1 LYGTGKSLP
10 SWVYLNRQAPNVV
23 TLLSLAAAII
33 AMLQMVHGDVTAA
46 ARLLL
51 VCTALDG
58 LDGSLARMMNLS
70 SPFGRQLDSLADLIA
85 FGAAPAILVAGGPGK
100 QTPEIMMVAAAI
112 FAAAGAL
119 RLARYNLEGGGS
131 EFSGLPITAAGTA
144 LTALCLWPQEL
155 PGIAYIAATLGLAW
169 LMVSRVP
176 FAAGD
181 GARQQHWYL
190 YAVWPVGVVLCVVLP
205 QDVLAAIT
213 VTVTWG
219 YITLS
224 LARALRHHSEAP
236 RPQTG
241 N

>member
-1 LYGTGKSLP
+1 M
-10 SWVYLNRQAPNVV
+10 V

-33 AMLQMVHGDVTAA
+33 AMLQMVHGDIVAA

-58 LDGSLARMMNLS
+58 LDGSLARMMKLS
-70 SPFGRQLDSLADLIA
+70 SPFGRQLDSLADVVA
-85 FGAAPAILVAGGPGK
+85 FGVAPAILVAAGPGR
-100 QTPEIMMVAAAI
+100 QAPEIMMVAAAV
-112 FAAAGAL
+112 FASAGAL

-144 LTALCLWPQEL
+144 LAALCLLPQNL
-155 PGIAYIAATLGLAW
+155 PIIAYITATLGLAY
-169 LMVSRVP
+169 LMVSRIP
-176 FAAGD
+176 FSAGD
-181 GARQQHWYL
+181 MARARPWYL

-205 QDVLAAIT
+205 QDVLAITT
-213 VTVTWG
+213 VTATWG
-219 YITLS
+219 YIAFS